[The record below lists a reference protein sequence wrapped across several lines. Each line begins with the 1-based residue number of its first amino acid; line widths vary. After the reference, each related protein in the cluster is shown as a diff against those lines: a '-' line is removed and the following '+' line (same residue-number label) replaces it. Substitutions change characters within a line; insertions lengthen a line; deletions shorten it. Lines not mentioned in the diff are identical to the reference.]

1 MHAVTAG
8 ITGNTVVFNLLLIY
22 KKTNKCNFVIKFLL
36 LIPQYEWFS
45 DLDLLDDIVNFS
57 SVFLNFLHFFI
68 LCRINF
74 LRYFIKSLGLISS
87 F

>member
-8 ITGNTVVFNLLLIY
+8 ITGHTVVFNLLLIY

-57 SVFLNFLHFFI
+57 SVFLNFLHFFF

-74 LRYFIKSLGLISS
+74 
-87 F
+87 

>member
-8 ITGNTVVFNLLLIY
+8 ITGHTVVFNLLLIY

-57 SVFLNFLHFFI
+57 SVFLNFLHLFF

>member
-8 ITGNTVVFNLLLIY
+8 ITGHTVVFNLLLIY

-45 DLDLLDDIVNFS
+45 DLDLFFS
-57 SVFLNFLHFFI
+57 IPQFFAFFFCVE
-68 LCRINF
+68 LTF
-74 LRYFIKSLGLISS
+74 
-87 F
+87 

>member
-8 ITGNTVVFNLLLIY
+8 ITGHTVVFNLLLIY

-57 SVFLNFLHFFI
+57 SVFLSFLHFF

>member
-8 ITGNTVVFNLLLIY
+8 ITGHTVVFNLLLIY

-45 DLDLLDDIVNFS
+45 DLDLLDDIVFS
-57 SVFLNFLHFFI
+57 IPQFFAFFF